1 MKSKLAFVI
10 LRIFFIQIRPRSL
23 SFAMSFV
30 SLQVLPIFFRSY
42 FSTLHHVFF
51 GLPTFCCPCGFHWN
65 LWSFVCFLKVC
76 PELFHLCVL
85 IVVFSGC
92 WLVFL
97 HKSALLLVSGHL
109 IQWMFLMH
117 LFTKTWFK
125 ERERERE
132 AIFEEFLDMMSVPS
146 VSRLCCYMLTWPNLS
161 RWEKMGRNKGI
172 TETGCRHCPWTL
184 KASEGRLSIPP
195 AFPFCNV
202 IAMATSASVIS
213 LTLLLNVGPR
223 SGRSIGAI

>member
-1 MKSKLAFVI
+1 MLSLFWEFFLFRSDLDLCL
-10 LRIFFIQIRPRSL
+10 LRWVLFHYRFCQFSSGRISVLCTMYSL
-23 SFAMSFV
+23 V
-30 SLQVLPIFFRSY
+30 SLPFVVLVG
-42 FSTLHHVFF
+42 STKTCEV
-51 GLPTFCCPCGFHWN
+51 C
-65 LWSFVCFLKVC
+65 VCFLKVC
-76 PELFHLCVL
+76 PGLFHLCVL

-125 ERERERE
+125 KRERE

-161 RWEKMGRNKGI
+161 RWEKMGRNRGI